1 MLRSD
6 PSRRFAVERQLGQGT
21 FATVHLALDR
31 ATGRRVAVKRAKAGV
46 DGAARLLDREA
57 DVLRHLSPRCAL
69 VPRFLGRAEGGG
81 LVSDALLGG
90 SVSDLRRA
98 AGGGPVALPEA
109 VRLARGMLR
118 ALRAVHEAGV
128 VHRDVKP
135 SNFVLD
141 EARQTV
147 YLIDFGG
154 ARVVE
159 GAAARAGRVGFR
171 GSSMYASVR
180 AHDEVEQGPPDDL
193 WSLAFVV
200 VDMVTGSLPWKA
212 HVLECR
218 RRRQRSGRE
227 EAARLKRQS
236 LADVRAFPGLGDHPG
251 LRRVLAYLD
260 GLGAGEPDY
269 GALDGMLRA
278 LERRPP
284 PARSAVPV
292 RKRNRREAFDTP
304 GTDYFEER
312 LRTDVR
318 HLRVRAGKKRACV
331 RCGGYA
337 RGADG
342 RKKRRG
348 GVSAVACSY
357 CPGGVHLCD
366 TGYRPCFRLFHE
378 ERRLG
383 GQE

>member
-1 MLRSD
+1 MCC
-6 PSRRFAVERQLGQGT
+6 GT
-21 FATVHLALDR
+21 FRPGARWCR
-31 ATGRRVAVKRAKAGV
+31 AFS
-46 DGAARLLDREA
+46 AA
-57 DVLRHLSPRCAL
+57 P
-69 VPRFLGRAEGGG
+69 
-81 LVSDALLGG
+81 
-90 SVSDLRRA
+90 RA
-98 AGGGPVALPEA
+98 AAWSA
-109 VRLARGMLR
+109 TRR
-118 ALRAVHEAGV
+118 V

-147 YLIDFGG
+147 YLVDLGG
-154 ARVVE
+154 ARVAE
-159 GAAARAGRVGFR
+159 GAVARAGRVGFR

-180 AHDEVEQGPPDDL
+180 AHDELEQCPLDDL
-193 WSLAFVV
+193 WSLAFLV
-200 VDMVTGSLPWKA
+200 VDMVAGSLPWKA

-218 RRRQRSGRE
+218 RRKRSPRQG
-227 EAARLKRQS
+227 AARLKRES
-236 LADVRAFPGLGDHPG
+236 LADVRAFPGLGGHPG

-269 GALDGMLRA
+269 CALDGMLRA
-278 LERRPP
+278 LERQP

-312 LRTDVR
+312 LRADVR

-331 RCGGYA
+331 RA
-337 RGADG
+337 
-342 RKKRRG
+342 
-348 GVSAVACSY
+348 VVACSY

-366 TGYRPCFRLFHE
+366 TEYRPCFRFFHE

-383 GQE
+383 AQE